1 MKKENSLKKSYEFE
15 SIISKR
21 KSVGCSSLA
30 IYYQNNNY
38 GYARVGISCGKR
50 IGNAVVRNRT
60 KRQVRS
66 LLDQHLDYK
75 TSRDYIVIVRNKFLE
90 QNFENN
96 NRDIKYLLEKIN
108 KLNKEK

>member
-1 MKKENSLKKSYEFE
+1 MKKENSLKKSFEFE
-15 SIISKR
+15 SIIKKR

-50 IGNAVVRNRT
+50 IGNAVIRNRT

-75 TSRDYIVIVRNKFLE
+75 ASKDYIVIVRNKFLE
-90 QNFENN
+90 QDFETNLK
-96 NRDIKYLLEKIN
+96 DFKYLLS
-108 KLNKEK
+108 KLNKNL